1 MLAVVINS
9 ELLDILFF
17 DPRRGEKQITQ
28 IGNRYAFSLF
38 AAKWNFIE
46 IIEIAVI
53 VPGLTFNQSDEIFV
67 HAFGRAPGGNCQ
79 VNTTRLRH
87 ITKQMV
93 CRDTAHFLV
102 IFGND

>member
-28 IGNRYAFSLF
+28 IGNRYTFSLF
-38 AAKWNFIE
+38 AAKGNFIE

-53 VPGLTFNQSDEIFV
+53 VPGLTFNGVVRYSYMPLGVLPAVI
-67 HAFGRAPGGNCQ
+67 ARL
-79 VNTTRLRH
+79 TRRVFD
-87 ITKQMV
+87 I
-93 CRDTAHFLV
+93 
-102 IFGND
+102 

>member
-53 VPGLTFNQSDEIFV
+53 VPGLPLTRVMRYSYMPLGVLPAVI
-67 HAFGRAPGGNCQ
+67 AG

-87 ITKQMV
+87 ITKQML
-93 CRDTAHFLV
+93 CRDTAHFPV